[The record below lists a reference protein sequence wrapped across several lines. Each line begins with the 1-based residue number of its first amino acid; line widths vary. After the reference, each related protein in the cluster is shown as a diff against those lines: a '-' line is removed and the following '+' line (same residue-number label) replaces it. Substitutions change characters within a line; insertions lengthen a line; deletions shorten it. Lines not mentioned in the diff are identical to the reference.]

1 MGFKVNIREQSKS
14 AYFLYVLKSPLIFRS
29 MENLLSKKGFIL
41 SLLKLIS
48 NVSHTL
54 FTSLSLIS
62 FKGLM

>member
-1 MGFKVNIREQSKS
+1 MEFKVNVREQSKS
-14 AYFLYVLKSPLIFRS
+14 VYFLYVLKSPSIFRS

-54 FTSLSLIS
+54 YFLKPVFL
-62 FKGLM
+62 

>member
-41 SLLKLIS
+41 SHIHSLLP
-48 NVSHTL
+48 
-54 FTSLSLIS
+54 
-62 FKGLM
+62 

>member
-1 MGFKVNIREQSKS
+1 MEFKVNIREQSKS